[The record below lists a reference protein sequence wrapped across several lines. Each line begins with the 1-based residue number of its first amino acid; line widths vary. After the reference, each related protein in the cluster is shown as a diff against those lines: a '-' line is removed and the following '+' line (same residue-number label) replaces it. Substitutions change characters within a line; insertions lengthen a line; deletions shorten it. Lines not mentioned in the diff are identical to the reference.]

1 MGLFDF
7 LKPLPLGGRL
17 SPHDREKAIER
28 WHWIEDQLS
37 IGQPNNLKLAIIEA
51 DKVLDDVLEVFYPG
65 KKHTGERLIAAK
77 EKFPNKQIYDDL
89 WYGHKVR
96 NIIVHET
103 HYDLPSFEAKNI
115 LTKYKI
121 ALQELGLL

>member
-7 LKPLPLGGRL
+7 LKPSPPPGRL
-17 SPHDREKAIER
+17 TSHDREKVIEQ
-28 WHWIEDQLS
+28 WHWIEDQLK

-51 DKVLDDVLEVFYPG
+51 DKVIDDILEVFYPG

-77 EKFPNKQIYDDL
+77 EKFPNRQIYDDL

-103 HYDLPSFEAKNI
+103 SYDLPSFEAKSI
-115 LTKYKI
+115 IGKYKA